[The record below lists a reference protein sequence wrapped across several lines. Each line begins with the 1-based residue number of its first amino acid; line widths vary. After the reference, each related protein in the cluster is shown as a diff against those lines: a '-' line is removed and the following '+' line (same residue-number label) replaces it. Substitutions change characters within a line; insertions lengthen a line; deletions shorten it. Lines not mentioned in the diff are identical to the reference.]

1 MLLSKYSMRISRRD
15 NRQPNNSEDFD
26 CTLKYESTFYSHNML
41 KDHFRAL
48 YSRTRKSYFIKIF
61 FPNVFVPL
69 KKTIIYRSV
78 NK

>member
-41 KDHFRAL
+41 KDHLWAL
-48 YSRTRKSYFIKIF
+48 YSRTRKSYFIKKF
-61 FPNVFVPL
+61 FSKCL
-69 KKTIIYRSV
+69 CSIKKNYHL
-78 NK
+78 